1 MSEIGDSA
9 DAPTSSHGAALAT
22 CLKLGIDPT
31 QPMDLNSRLRG
42 PPSPSKAA
50 QWKEQVDLSELS
62 VSTEEEDGIR
72 RRRPRAGPSPRAAST
87 LQLKRSVSGLSTVT
101 ESPGSSRGSPGS
113 AQRTPD
119 RALKQSGS
127 IAVQPNIGLLEQLVP
142 KGKLLVNGFESE
154 RLSTVDIQVDVTS
167 PPFSQGEVDLETSQ
181 PVLNSSLPRGLRG
194 KKRAARFFPGLD
206 NAPTMQSGTHSQSS
220 EVSNMEILPVPNLP
234 RLNMPRSTPATGAV
248 LKRSAS
254 SPHIMLRA
262 AKGERANAKDKLRRL
277 NRRLSITALMK
288 PKVQWKSLIRLID
301 HRPLKKPSLARHLSF
316 AHIPSLHLRSDPIT
330 ILARKATRVRLQGGE
345 EVNLSRGP
353 SKAFF
358 LLKDQHPLRITIH
371 QLILHSRFTR
381 SVTLLVVFSTLI
393 LMGDRPALRRGS
405 REWKGLLVTDA
416 VLAALFVTE
425 VLLKMTAVSRIG
437 ATKSR
442 LEAEIE
448 EALDMF
454 LFIECRILSKYK
466 GNLQSSIS
474 GGPLVSSS

>member
-1 MSEIGDSA
+1 MSEIGDST

-62 VSTEEEDGIR
+62 VSTEEEEGIR
-72 RRRPRAGPSPRAAST
+72 RRRGRAGPSPRAAST
-87 LQLKRSVSGLSTVT
+87 LHLNRSVSGLSTVT
-101 ESPGSSRGSPGS
+101 ESPGSSRGSPGC
-113 AQRTPD
+113 TPD
-119 RALKQSGS
+119 RVSPLLKQSVS
-127 IAVQPNIGLLEQLVP
+127 IAVEPNIGLLEQLEP
-142 KGKLLVNGFESE
+142 KGTPRVDGVNSE

-167 PPFSQGEVDLETSQ
+167 PPFSQGEVGLETSQ
-181 PVLNSSLPRGLRG
+181 PVLNSNLPRGLRG

-206 NAPTMQSGTHSQSS
+206 TVPIMQSGTHPRSND
-220 EVSNMEILPVPNLP
+220 VSNLEILPVPNLP
-234 RLNMPRSTPATGAV
+234 RLNMPKLTATGAV

-262 AKGERANAKDKLRRL
+262 AKGEKANATDKLRRL

-330 ILARKATRVRLQGGE
+330 ILARKATRVRLQGDE
-345 EVNLSRGP
+345 KVNLSRGP

-358 LLKDQHPLRITIH
+358 LLKDQHPLRIKIH

-442 LEAEIE
+442 LEGEIE
-448 EALDMF
+448 EALDAF
-454 LFIECRILSKYK
+454 LLIECRILTKYE
-466 GNLQSSIS
+466 GNLRSSIS
-474 GGPLVSSS
+474 GVPLVSSS

>member
-1 MSEIGDSA
+1 MSEIEDST
-9 DAPTSSHGAALAT
+9 DAAATSSHGAALAT

-62 VSTEEEDGIR
+62 VSAEEEEGIR

-87 LQLKRSVSGLSTVT
+87 LQLKRSVSGLSTVA

-113 AQRTPD
+113 AQHTPE
-119 RALKQSGS
+119 RLLKQSAS
-127 IAVQPNIGLLEQLVP
+127 IAVQPNIGLLEQLEP
-142 KGKLLVNGFESE
+142 KGKLRENGFDSE
-154 RLSTVDIQVDVTS
+154 RLSTAAAVDIQVDVTS

-181 PVLNSSLPRGLRG
+181 PVRNSNLPRGLRG

-206 NAPTMQSGTHSQSS
+206 TVPTMQSGTHPRSND
-220 EVSNMEILPVPNLP
+220 VSNLEILPVPNLP
-234 RLNMPRSTPATGAV
+234 RLNMPRSPPKLTATGAV

-345 EVNLSRGP
+345 KVNLSRGP

-358 LLKDQHPLRITIH
+358 LLRDQHPLRIKIQ

-405 REWKGLLVTDA
+405 REWKGLLVIDA

-425 VLLKMTAVSRIG
+425 VLLKMTAVSRIC
-437 ATKSR
+437 ATER
-442 LEAEIE
+442 GE
-448 EALDMF
+448 
-454 LFIECRILSKYK
+454 
-466 GNLQSSIS
+466 N
-474 GGPLVSSS
+474 